1 MILFDFKLLSQR
13 EQLDLLY
20 EQGVYIGKRRQG
32 ETTIL
37 LYQLESFY
45 VEIFYSKYRYHVL
58 AVRSF
63 SSMHRL
69 DPYLSQVNVESLVNI

>member
-1 MILFDFKLLSQR
+1 MTIFDFKLLSQR

-20 EQGVYIGKRRQG
+20 EQGVYVGKRKQG
-32 ETTIL
+32 DTTVI

-45 VEIFYSKYRYHVL
+45 VEIFYSKYRCFIL
-58 AVRSF
+58 AVSCF

-69 DPYLSQVNVESLVNI
+69 DPYLSQVDVEHLVNI